1 MNDQIKLIKRAW
13 KTGATFLVVST
24 MFLGGLALNL
34 SSILATGTPSLFVT
48 HLGTN
53 ISEPP
58 TGDWSHGVSTDN
70 GDFVQLYAEVG
81 THVDAA
87 AENVNVRFDLP
98 SGLATSGQSV
108 VHATSSTSGV
118 SERTDTVNW
127 DFRGATCKLAY
138 VGGSASARVDRNRD
152 GSAEADGPISDS
164 IVTSGVNFGTFTNGV
179 VQVTFKARVECQGPA
194 ASPSPSP
201 SPSPTPTPTPTPAPP
216 TGGQNQ
222 EQNQQ
227 QTQNNEQ
234 NQTVNVTNT
243 NTNTVNV
250 PEVRGASVPLKQPE
264 TGVSTLGMASM
275 MGAAPVGFALS
286 RFGRGRSV
294 VGKREESL
302 GEIAFGLVNKRLG
315 RNQDA

>member
-13 KTGATFLVVST
+13 RTGAIFLVVST

-201 SPSPTPTPTPTPAPP
+201 SPSPTPPPPASPSPTPP
-216 TGGQNQ
+216 TGGNINITN
-222 EQNQQ
+222 E
-227 QTQNNEQ
+227 NNNTNTNTQ
-234 NQTVNVTNT
+234 NQTVNVSGG
-243 NTNTVNV
+243 TVA
-250 PEVRGASVPLKQPE
+250 GASVPLKQPE
-264 TGVSTLGMASM
+264 TGVSVLGMASI

-302 GEIAFGLVNKRLG
+302 ATTLLPLPNL
-315 RNQDA
+315 DSA